1 MRVDAPHDV
10 VLAVDVG
17 GTKVA
22 VGCAAL
28 DGRLV
33 AQRRLRTPTERG
45 AAQVVEQAL
54 AAGRALSRQLL
65 DRNGAQ
71 LVGVGVVSPG
81 VVLSDRILLA
91 PNIPGW
97 ERLSLAQVVGATV
110 PGIPVAV
117 SNDARAAALAELR
130 WGRLRGVHSGLYINV
145 GTGLSAAV
153 VIDGRVTEGA
163 HQAAGEIGYARPVP
177 GLGGPPHLEAL
188 IGGRGLGRRASLAA
202 GHQLTAADAFAADEP
217 VVRQLVDEAIEELG
231 RHLANFATLLD
242 PQRVVVGGGLMNAAD
257 RILPRL
263 RIWLDEVV
271 PFPPELMPGA
281 FVTDAALRGAAA
293 IAIDAATDA
302 ASGGLRQPSGRLAD
316 SDTR

>member
-1 MRVDAPHDV
+1 MGVDAPQDA

-33 AQRRLRTPTERG
+33 AERRLRTPTERG
-45 AAQVVEQAL
+45 AARVVEQAL
-54 AAGRALSRQLL
+54 AAGRALSERLL
-65 DRNGAQ
+65 EGTGGR

-97 ERLSLAQVVGATV
+97 EHLSLAREVASALPGV
-110 PGIPVAV
+110 PLAF
-117 SNDARAAALAELR
+117 SNDAQAAALAELR
-130 WGRLRGVHSGLYINV
+130 WGRLRGVRTGLYVNV

-153 VIDGRVTEGA
+153 VVDGRVAVGGHE
-163 HQAAGEIGYARPVP
+163 AAGEIGYARPLP
-177 GLGGPPHLEAL
+177 GLDGPPHLEAL
-188 IGGRGLGRRASLAA
+188 IGGRGLGRRASLMA
-202 GHQLTAADAFAADEP
+202 GRELTAAEAFGADDP
-217 VVRQLVDEAIEELG
+217 MIQQLVDEAIEELG
-231 RHLANFATLLD
+231 RYLANFATLLD

-263 RIWLDEVV
+263 RTWLDEVV

-293 IAIDAATDA
+293 IAIDAAA
-302 ASGGLRQPSGRLAD
+302 RGLCPASVRPAEAD
-316 SDTR
+316 TG